1 MLLLGFLQEPEWD
14 RARRGRRGPARGGA
28 AELVHHRNGNPG
40 RSQSAEAASPGLA
53 RRNPPGTGSKTM
65 KAYAKNSPEA
75 ISRILAMMMITD
87 AKLDDREIEIMDQ
100 LRILDIIGISRS
112 GFSQVVQ
119 DYCSGLLGGG
129 TRDGKIRLLDKDRVN
144 EIVDLVDDPKKRVD
158 TCGMILNI
166 ANADGKI
173 HDTELAVFG
182 YILERWGMTLES
194 LEHDLTSAAG
204 KA

>member
-1 MLLLGFLQEPEWD
+1 
-14 RARRGRRGPARGGA
+14 
-28 AELVHHRNGNPG
+28 
-40 RSQSAEAASPGLA
+40 
-53 RRNPPGTGSKTM
+53 M

-87 AKLDDREIEIMDQ
+87 ARLDDREIEIMDQ
-100 LRILDIIGISRS
+100 LRIFDIIGISRS

-119 DYCSGLLGGG
+119 DYCGELLNGGAH
-129 TRDGKIRLLDKDRVN
+129 DGKIRLVDKQRIN
-144 EIVDLVDDPKKRVD
+144 AIVDLVDDPRKRVD

-194 LEHDLTSAAG
+194 LERELTRH
-204 KA
+204 

>member
-1 MLLLGFLQEPEWD
+1 
-14 RARRGRRGPARGGA
+14 
-28 AELVHHRNGNPG
+28 
-40 RSQSAEAASPGLA
+40 
-53 RRNPPGTGSKTM
+53 M

-87 AKLDDREIEIMDQ
+87 AKLDDREIEIMDR
-100 LRILDIIGISRS
+100 LRIFEIIGISRS
-112 GFSQVVQ
+112 GFSKVVQ
-119 DYCSGLLGGG
+119 DYCGELLSGG
-129 TRDGKIRLLDKDRVN
+129 TGDGRIRLVDKQRIDQ
-144 EIVDLVDDPKKRVD
+144 IIGLVDDPKKRLD

-194 LEHDLTSAAG
+194 LEREQTRH
-204 KA
+204 